1 MKNLNKNNNYDFIK
15 VIQDIKTPEQ
25 KAKVEKII
33 FKNFD
38 IKAYEY
44 MLMLDEIAKVV
55 YNND

>member
-55 YNND
+55 YNNG